1 MFHKVCIR
9 ILRWIIWYSNTQKN
23 RLSPPRISV
32 THVTCC
38 QSPPRISV
46 THVTCCQSPP
56 RISVTHVICCQSPPR
71 ISVTHV
77 TCCQSPPIINVTHV
91 TCCQSPP
98 KISVTHVTCVY
109 THFDLLLSYLSHV
122 LLKQIMGL
130 TYNYYTWFLHAFTM
144 FTKS

>member
-1 MFHKVCIR
+1 MRKKWLLNRIVMFHKVCIR

-32 THVTCC
+32 THVT
-38 QSPPRISV
+38 
-46 THVTCCQSPP
+46 
-56 RISVTHVICCQSPPR
+56 CCQSPPR

>member
-1 MFHKVCIR
+1 MRKKWLLNRIVMFHKVCIR

-56 RISVTHVICCQSPPR
+56 R
-71 ISVTHV
+71 
-77 TCCQSPPIINVTHV
+77 INVTHV